1 MSKFEKFCIVYSV
14 ICFLSLFVSGCGSEL
29 ADIAGGAAGG
39 IGIKNTLEGMQAD
52 LKIREQALVARYN
65 ELVEAGAK
73 AETLEDL
80 KQEIADTVRL
90 RQGAEVADSVAGTD
104 WNDPAAAGASIAAVL
119 ATAYAFIKRRDLTN
133 TVAGV
138 KTFRAKADEATKH
151 QLDQIMLD
159 KKATT

>member
-14 ICFLSLFVSGCGSEL
+14 ICFLSLFVGGCGSEL

-73 AETLEDL
+73 AETLEQV
-80 KQEIADTVRL
+80 KRQIAETQL
-90 RQGAEVADSVAGTD
+90 ARQGTQTVKETD
-104 WNDPAAAGASIAAVL
+104 WADPVAAGGGIGTIAALAYAWYKRKELNSTSAAVRAIR
-119 ATAYAFIKRRDLTN
+119 ATADESTKKSIDQAMLN
-133 TVAGV
+133 N
-138 KTFRAKADEATKH
+138 KA
-151 QLDQIMLD
+151 II
-159 KKATT
+159 